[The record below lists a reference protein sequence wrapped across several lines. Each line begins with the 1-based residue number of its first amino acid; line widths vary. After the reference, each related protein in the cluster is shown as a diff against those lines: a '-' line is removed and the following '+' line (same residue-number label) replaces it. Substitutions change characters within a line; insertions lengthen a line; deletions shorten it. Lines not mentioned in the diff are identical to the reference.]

1 MRKIG
6 GTYRRIKRNH
16 HCARFPDCEA
26 GDNECRRIRQ
36 SKDHAVTG
44 PDIMSDQPLG
54 KAIRLKLDVGIGKTL
69 CATDKLDLPAA
80 LFGCDA
86 KRVLQELWA
95 SIAGKRVA

>member
-1 MRKIG
+1 
-6 GTYRRIKRNH
+6 
-16 HCARFPDCEA
+16 
-26 GDNECRRIRQ
+26 
-36 SKDHAVTG
+36 
-44 PDIMSDQPLG
+44 MSDQPLG